1 MVDPEKVSA
10 DPTPVPLVDGD
21 RPMAIAH
28 AFPTYVGLKD
38 WNGIEDVADIN
49 ARLRR
54 AIYRKQGEDKD
65 GIYRS
70 NAAGTWHSDTELL
83 KWIDVPEL
91 AKLFHNS
98 FASYATTLGV
108 SPAAQISFKLQA
120 WAMVYSDRGYAT
132 VHTHPNCHF
141 SGVYYLDNGD
151 DDVKTMVTG
160 AKAHPGDIEFVDGR
174 PASGY
179 QFPGVN
185 FLPAFRLRPRAGE
198 LIVFPSW
205 LPHFVHPVR
214 GNKDRICI
222 AANATIVN
230 IKNPEGTKE

>member
-1 MVDPEKVSA
+1 MNEEKVTANPES
-10 DPTPVPLVDGD
+10 PEVKQGD
-21 RPMAIAH
+21 RPMAIME

-38 WNGIEDVADIN
+38 WNGVVDVEDIN

-54 AIYRKQGEDKD
+54 AIYRKQGEDKS

-70 NAAGTWHSDTELL
+70 NAAGTWHSDTDLM
-83 KWIDVPEL
+83 KWIDVPEISRM
-91 AKLFHNS
+91 FHNA
-98 FASYATTLGV
+98 FASYTTTLGV
-108 SPAAQISFKLQA
+108 PQKAEVTFKLQA
-120 WAMVYSDRGYAT
+120 WAMVYNDRGYAT

-141 SGVYYLDNGD
+141 SSVYYLDSGD
-151 DDVKTMVTG
+151 DAVKTMVTG

-185 FLPAFRLRPRAGE
+185 FLPAFRLRPKAGE
-198 LIVFPSW
+198 MIVFPSW
-205 LPHFVHPVR
+205 LPHFVHPVW

-222 AANATIVN
+222 ACNASIVK
-230 IKNPEGTKE
+230 IKRPGDEKK